1 MTETLFDLEPPEGV
15 AGDTTPLAETLDL
28 VDDDTAWVS
37 CRRCGTLTTAAGITD
52 RGHDDPD
59 GRTCARMLALGGGE

>member
-1 MTETLFDLEPPEGV
+1 MADTALFDLDPVDQFTP
-15 AGDTTPLAETLDL
+15 GDELDL
-28 VDDDTAWVS
+28 QADDTAWVS